1 MSVDDEGKI
10 LGEGGGDE
18 AWGACVG
25 VWRLSGVWAAGEVGD
40 AVVFFFVVADDDDAS
55 SATLAGG
62 EWVLLVYVG
71 GLFVRVMNGHGG
83 WLSWVVCGR
92 VAWSKGWIDDRA
104 CNSGGSGSVG
114 ERV

>member
-1 MSVDDEGKI
+1 MERLCGCVVVE
-10 LGEGGGDE
+10 
-18 AWGACVG
+18 WG
-25 VWRLSGVWAAGEVGD
+25 SD

-92 VAWSKGWIDDRA
+92 VAWS
-104 CNSGGSGSVG
+104 SGVD
-114 ERV
+114 